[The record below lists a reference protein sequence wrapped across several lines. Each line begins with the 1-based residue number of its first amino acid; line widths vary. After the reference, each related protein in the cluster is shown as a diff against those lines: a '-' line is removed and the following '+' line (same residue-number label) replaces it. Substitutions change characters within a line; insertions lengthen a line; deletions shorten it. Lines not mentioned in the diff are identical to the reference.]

1 MHFTS
6 GRHLANYLLKIF
18 KNNEIDISED
28 CIDSIKDLSKIFTY
42 IENLPK
48 DTKNILDLSN
58 EYHNWI
64 TLSQNGK
71 YQDLSSISNKGN
83 ENIAKFTNNPSV
95 ISFDEVF
102 ESFGLNISYNSHYL
116 HQKPKQDD
124 IYYPHHFKILEG
136 THKMAKWNITF
147 YDKPTIPKEENFG
160 CYFIYDNNNQLVYI
174 GKSNLHLLERAC
186 ESARERTNG
195 DFSKIEL
202 YPMKTQAD
210 TNIYELYYIAQ
221 YDPKYNSDCRCL
233 DKPSFTLPKQY
244 PKYSVNQV
252 GTETFDVEQI
262 FISPKYIPVEE
273 YWKEPQKY
281 YLQVGEKINMEHF
294 YQFHSQ
300 NKHGIINVE
309 EFRNRVTELQNKGYL
324 TYVYKDNGDCFRQFS
339 NF

>member
-6 GRHLANYLLKIF
+6 GRHLVNYLLKIF

-28 CIDSIKDLSKIFTY
+28 CIDSIRDLSKIFTY

-48 DTKNILDLSN
+48 DTKNILDLSS

-64 TLSQNGK
+64 TLSQDGK

-102 ESFGLNISYNSHYL
+102 ESFGLNISYNLHYL

-174 GKSNLHLLERAC
+174 GKSNLHLLDRAC

-195 DFSKIEL
+195 
-202 YPMKTQAD
+202 
-210 TNIYELYYIAQ
+210 
-221 YDPKYNSDCRCL
+221 
-233 DKPSFTLPKQY
+233 
-244 PKYSVNQV
+244 
-252 GTETFDVEQI
+252 
-262 FISPKYIPVEE
+262 
-273 YWKEPQKY
+273 
-281 YLQVGEKINMEHF
+281 
-294 YQFHSQ
+294 QFFK
-300 NKHGIINVE
+300 N
-309 EFRNRVTELQNKGYL
+309 
-324 TYVYKDNGDCFRQFS
+324 
-339 NF
+339 

>member
-18 KNNEIDISED
+18 KNNNIDISED

-58 EYHNWI
+58 NYYNWI

-83 ENIAKFTNNPSV
+83 ENIAKFTNNPSI

-102 ESFGLNISYNSHYL
+102 ESFGLSISYNSQYL
-116 HQKPKQDD
+116 LQKPKQDD

-136 THKMAKWNITF
+136 TYKMARWNITF
-147 YDKPTIPKEENFG
+147 YDKPTISKEENFG
-160 CYFIYDNNNQLVYI
+160 CYFIYDDNGQLVYI
-174 GKSNLHLLERAC
+174 GKSNLHLLDRAC

-195 DFSKIEL
+195 NFSKIEL

-233 DKPSFTLPKQY
+233 DKPSFTLPKQS
-244 PKYSVNQV
+244 PKYSVNRV

-262 FISPKYIPVEE
+262 FIIKARTLATSV
-273 YWKEPQKY
+273 
-281 YLQVGEKINMEHF
+281 V
-294 YQFHSQ
+294 
-300 NKHGIINVE
+300 
-309 EFRNRVTELQNKGYL
+309 R
-324 TYVYKDNGDCFRQFS
+324 
-339 NF
+339 